1 MMTISTTHEHGSNKV
16 YYRVETRK
24 DWKEAYRA
32 IRSYYF
38 SGVGNTLSYIIHNN
52 LIYHCLFNGQGIYTR
67 ASNAPFNEK
76 YHRLIIAQ
84 CETRLYKRQH
94 GGL

>member
-1 MMTISTTHEHGSNKV
+1 MTISYEPALNHTKV
-16 YYRVETRK
+16 YYNIQTRK
-24 DWKEAYRA
+24 DWEEAYRA
-32 IRSYYF
+32 IRSYHF

-67 ASNAPFNEK
+67 ANNAPFNEK

-84 CETRLYKRQH
+84 CETRLYKRRH
-94 GGL
+94 EGL

>member
-1 MMTISTTHEHGSNKV
+1 MTISYEPALNHTKV
-16 YYRVETRK
+16 YYNIQTRK
-24 DWKEAYRA
+24 DWEEAYRA

-67 ASNAPFNEK
+67 ATNAPFNEK

-84 CETRLYKRQH
+84 CETRLYKRRH
-94 GGL
+94 EGL